1 MNVSTKP
8 LQHPSV
14 RVHVFLGTG
23 STIFIIFPKAFVYNR
38 GVTPENLLVLRKAW
52 GTVERFGVRLAWIP
66 IPANWTIAR
75 KLTGLAV
82 LTCSTGCLGWQD
94 EEPWCCMSTMFI
106 SYVGSSQFSFPNSH
120 GPHSGRPGGVDG
132 PCCGDSHVRLGPH
145 GYIQVYG
152 TFVPHFLIQS
162 SQQWLRPSSL
172 NVNIG
177 AQSPWSAS
185 GQQDSAAW
193 PVGPRPIPSPKCPVC
208 GGCIWALLVT
218 QGESPVRLNSLHLA
232 PDMHVIL

>member
-23 STIFIIFPKAFVYNR
+23 STIFIIFPKVFVYNR

-52 GTVERFGVRLAWIP
+52 GAVGRFGVRLAWIP

-94 EEPWCCMSTMFI
+94 EEPWCCVSTMFI
-106 SYVGSSQFSFPNSH
+106 SYAGSSQFSFPNSH
-120 GPHSGRPGGVDG
+120 AHTLEELGVWMDPVVGTATSAWGHMGTSKSTERSCLTFLFSPHSSGSG
-132 PCCGDSHVRLGPH
+132 P
-145 GYIQVYG
+145 
-152 TFVPHFLIQS
+152 
-162 SQQWLRPSSL
+162 
-172 NVNIG
+172 
-177 AQSPWSAS
+177 
-185 GQQDSAAW
+185 
-193 PVGPRPIPSPKCPVC
+193 
-208 GGCIWALLVT
+208 
-218 QGESPVRLNSLHLA
+218 A
-232 PDMHVIL
+232 P